1 MVVLPFLK
9 SKSIYFVQETDDELD
24 IFVVSHGDIHVVT
37 ADAALQAAAVEAVGE
52 GQHPVVLG
60 FTFSKVDREFTR
72 QWVVAM
78 LVHPVHDGLPL
89 GFVFGPDMDAV
100 VFLGAGDILL
110 KAPYGQLGNE
120 VMPVRKLADK
130 LGDFVPGLVIR
141 VVGFNRTRLDG
152 FVGVLVVVD
161 IDKLAGL
168 VVDDMEPEI
177 IRLGKEHRVEDTLFV
192 VGQGCGKGVGVGKA
206 VTETISG
213 QGVDHIACQVAGK
226 FVRFVLEGNGA
237 DGFEV
242 HDVGTVVANGDLKHG
257 ELPFLDGHSGDY
269 AD

>member
-1 MVVLPFLK
+1 MLPFLK

-24 IFVVSHGDIHVVT
+24 LFVVSHGDIHVVT
-37 ADAALQAAAVEAVGE
+37 MDAVLQAAAVEAVEE

-60 FTFSKVDREFTR
+60 FTFSKVNTEFTR
-72 QWVVAM
+72 QGVIAM

-100 VFLGAGDILL
+100 VFLGAGDVLL

-130 LGDFVPGLVIR
+130 LGDFVSWLVIR

-152 FVGVLVVVD
+152 FVVVLVVVD
-161 IDKLAGL
+161 IDKFAGL

-177 IRLGKEHRVEDTLFV
+177 IRLGNKHRVEDTLFV
-192 VGQGCGKGVGVGKA
+192 VGQGRGEGVGVGEA
-206 VTETISG
+206 VAETVSG
-213 QGVDHIACQVAGK
+213 QGVGHIACQVAGK
-226 FVRFVLEGNGA
+226 FVCFVLEGDGA
-237 DGFEV
+237 DGFGV
-242 HDVGTVVANGDLKHG
+242 HDVGTVVVNGDLKHG
-257 ELPFLDGHSGDY
+257 EFPFLDGKWV
-269 AD
+269 

>member
-9 SKSIYFVQETDDELD
+9 SKSIYCVQATDDELD
-24 IFVVSHGDIHVVT
+24 LFVVSHSDIHVVT

-60 FTFSKVDREFTR
+60 FTFSKVDTEFT
-72 QWVVAM
+72 QQGVVAM

-100 VFLGAGDILL
+100 VFLGAGDVLL
-110 KAPYGQLGNE
+110 IAPYGQLGNE

-130 LGDFVPGLVIR
+130 LSDFIPGLVIR
-141 VVGFNRTRLDG
+141 VVGFNRARLG
-152 FVGVLVVVD
+152 GFIVAFVGID
-161 IDKLAGL
+161 IDKFAGL
-168 VVDDMEPEI
+168 VVDNMEPEI
-177 IRLGKEHRVEDTLFV
+177 IRLGKKHRVEDTLFV
-192 VGQGCGKGVGVGKA
+192 VGYGRGEGVGVGKSVA
-206 VTETISG
+206 ETVSG

-226 FVRFVLEGNGA
+226 FVRFVLDGNGA

-242 HDVGTVVANGDLKHG
+242 HDVSTVVANGDLKHG
-257 ELPFLDGHSGDY
+257 ELPFLDGKWV
-269 AD
+269 

>member
-9 SKSIYFVQETDDELD
+9 SKSIYFVQATDDELD
-24 IFVVSHGDIHVVT
+24 LFVVSHGDIHVVT
-37 ADAALQAAAVEAVGE
+37 ADAVLQAASVEAVRD
-52 GQHPVVLG
+52 GQHPVILG
-60 FTFSKVDREFTR
+60 FIFTKLDKEFTR
-72 QWVVAM
+72 QGVVAM

-100 VFLGAGDILL
+100 VFLGAGDVLL

-120 VMPVRKLADK
+120 VMPVRKFADK

-141 VVGFNRTRLDG
+141 VVGFNRTWLDG
-152 FVGVLVVVD
+152 FVGILVVVD

-192 VGQGCGKGVGVGKA
+192 VGQGCGEGVGVGKA
-206 VTETISG
+206 VAETVSG
-213 QGVDHIACQVAGK
+213 QSVGHIACQMAGK

-237 DGFEV
+237 DGFGV
-242 HDVGTVVANGDLKHG
+242 HDMGTVVVDGDLKHG
-257 ELPFLDGHSGDY
+257 ELPFLVW
-269 AD
+269 